1 MRVPHA
7 ASAALRAPSRRPA
20 TLEPPCGA
28 HSRVQPLGA
37 TVNVNDLPNLAE
49 RLHREVHPNGP
60 RLAGCPFHDAAT
72 FAQRAQ
78 RLLIWIASGS

>member
-1 MRVPHA
+1 MAPLD
-7 ASAALRAPSRRPA
+7 SPTLRAPSRSPA
-20 TLEPPCGA
+20 SPEPLRGA
-28 HSRVQPLGA
+28 YSRAQPLGA

-49 RLHREVHPNGP
+49 RLHREVHPDGP

-72 FAQRAQ
+72 FAERAQ

>member
-1 MRVPHA
+1 V
-7 ASAALRAPSRRPA
+7 
-20 TLEPPCGA
+20 
-28 HSRVQPLGA
+28 

-49 RLHREVHPNGP
+49 RLHREVHPDGP